1 MWTKK
6 LWLFLLLAPNPI
18 YDSTQRSKQTY
29 EQLSHEHRGNYT
41 VWINTQ
47 KKTECKYNMSVII
60 SGVKNIC
67 SKESDH
73 TCLGLLSQINVI
85 INRLVTFNYF

>member
-1 MWTKK
+1 
-6 LWLFLLLAPNPI
+6 
-18 YDSTQRSKQTY
+18 
-29 EQLSHEHRGNYT
+29 
-41 VWINTQ
+41 
-47 KKTECKYNMSVII
+47 MSVII

-85 INRLVTFNYF
+85 INRLVTFNYFQHPFHSQRFLSLDDELHDHPGYKFSMQGKECVLLYMEILGLAV